1 MIWVRIRSRLRR
13 RKELLPMG
21 VKRRRREKQQL
32 EKEKV
37 KVKVEMAPLH
47 RKRKIKRKRRRVLL
61 LDSKITQRFV
71 YSVTGQLKASG
82 SKMPS
87 TLFPCLSSTL
97 TEISLSAR
105 SRNIIATTTIIESE
119 ARN

>member
-1 MIWVRIRSRLRR
+1 M
-13 RKELLPMG
+13 E

-32 EKEKV
+32 EKA

-71 YSVTGQLKASG
+71 FSGTGQLKASG

-87 TLFPCLSSTL
+87 TLFPCRSSTL
-97 TEISLSAR
+97 TEISL
-105 SRNIIATTTIIESE
+105 
-119 ARN
+119 